1 MSYPIADIQIKSPHQ
16 LTTVLRE
23 IKGALADGS
32 LQQFVPA
39 DAAFAL
45 DDLNAVSDTGPWP
58 DYIEAYFTNP
68 KTGERY
74 KLTAETYHGAGGSWQ
89 RL

>member
-1 MSYPIADIQIKSPHQ
+1 MTYPVADIEIKSPHD
-16 LTTVLRE
+16 LTGVLQG
-23 IKGALADGS
+23 IKRALADGS
-32 LQQFVPA
+32 LRQFKPA
-39 DAAFAL
+39 DAALAL
-45 DDLNAVSDTGPWP
+45 DDLNAVSDVGPWP

-74 KLTAETYHGAGGSWQ
+74 KLTAETYHGSGGSWQ